1 MPREWLA
8 LLSEEA
14 ARTSI
19 TAVARRLGYARTS
32 VSLALSGKY
41 PGATD
46 KLAAAV
52 LAVLGTVDCPHLGFP
67 VSPSRC
73 ADASGEM
80 PTSSPGDLRLW
91 RACQG
96 CPHKPESKEV
106 TR

>member
-1 MPREWLA
+1 MPRDWLV

-14 ARTSI
+14 GRTSI
-19 TAVARRLGYARTS
+19 AAVARRLGYARPS
-32 VSLALSGKY
+32 ISLALAGKY
-41 PGATD
+41 PGSTD
-46 KLAAAV
+46 KLAATV

-67 VSPSRC
+67 VAPSRC